1 MKKTLKVKNL
11 TIGEGTPKICVSM
24 TGKTLAELREEATFL
39 QKQELDI
46 IEWRVD
52 FFERVESIE
61 MVQSALIEIRSFIPE
76 IPLVFTFRTAKEG
89 GEKELTK
96 EAYYALNKQIIES
109 GLIDFVDIELFNDE
123 SDIKR
128 LIEVAHSHQ
137 TLVIL
142 SNHDFHK
149 TPKVEEM
156 VSRLR
161 KAQELGGDLPKIAVM
176 PKNSAD
182 VLSLLEATLTMT
194 EKYADRPIITISMA
208 GKGLISRL
216 AGEIFGSAITFG
228 AVKKASAPGQVPV
241 KELKDVLSLLH
252 KNL

>member
-1 MKKTLKVKNL
+1 MKKTLQVKNL
-11 TIGEGTPKICVSM
+11 TIGEGAPKICVSM
-24 TGKTLAELREEATFL
+24 TGKTLAELSEEATFL
-39 QKQELDI
+39 RKQELDI

-52 FFERVESIE
+52 FFENVESIE
-61 MVQSALIEIRSFIPE
+61 KVHSALIEIRSFLPE

-96 EAYYALNKQIIES
+96 EAYFALNKQIIES
-109 GLIDFVDIELFNDE
+109 GLVDFVDIELFNEE

-128 LIEVAHSHQ
+128 LIKLAHSHQ
-137 TLVIL
+137 TFVIL
-142 SNHDFHK
+142 SNHDFVK
-149 TPKVEEM
+149 TPTIEEM

-161 KAQELGGDLPKIAVM
+161 KAQALGGDLPKIAVM

-194 EKYADRPIITISMA
+194 EKYADRPIITISMS